1 MSNRPQ
7 FSFDEIDTDV
17 PEVSEA
23 KVRKVAR
30 DSGFGRRDKVLAPT
44 PKAPVGNRS
53 RKLRA
58 TATASLSTKIDV
70 DCLNML
76 YDIHRTQGWTVA
88 QTIEEAIKNLSE
100 ILQK

>member
-1 MSNRPQ
+1 MTNRTS
-7 FSFDEIDTDV
+7 FSFDELDTPV

-44 PKAPVGNRS
+44 PKAPVVNRS
-53 RKLRA
+53 RKARG

-70 DCLNML
+70 DCLNTL
-76 YDIHRTQGWTVA
+76 YDIHRAKGWTVA
-88 QTIEEAIKNLSE
+88 QTIEEAIKHLSD
-100 ILQK
+100 IVMK